1 VDINPQLI
9 ISIIGIVFVALG
21 ISVRTGWW
29 KKWYWRTRG
38 GAYGY
43 IPMGCLFLLY
53 AYESKVV
60 QYVNS
65 IVLVAVYVVLAIL
78 VVFLSLK
85 PPKWIK
91 PSWILWVEELPAAT
105 QKAMRNQA
113 KEDDEWMEFI
123 DSRESLQKWAKQ
135 LRK

>member
-1 VDINPQLI
+1 MNLDPQLI
-9 ISIIGIVFVALG
+9 ISIIGVVFIALG

-43 IPMGCLFLLY
+43 IPMGFLFLLF
-53 AYESKVV
+53 AYERIII
-60 QYVNS
+60 QYMNNY
-65 IVLVAVYVVLAIL
+65 ILVAVYVALAIL
-78 VVFLSLK
+78 VVYLSLK

-91 PSWILWVEELPAAT
+91 PSWIRWIEEMPTAT

-113 KEDDEWMEFI
+113 KEDDEWMEFV
-123 DSRESLQKWAKQ
+123 DSRESLHKWAKQ
-135 LRK
+135 LKK

>member
-1 VDINPQLI
+1 MDLNPQLI
-9 ISIIGIVFVALG
+9 ISIIGVVFMALG

-38 GAYGY
+38 GVYGY

-60 QYVNS
+60 QHVNNF
-65 IVLVAVYVVLAIL
+65 VLVAVYVVLATL

-91 PSWILWVEELPAAT
+91 PTWIRWIEEMPAAT
-105 QKAMRNQA
+105 QKAMRNHA
-113 KEDDEWMEFI
+113 KEDDEWMDFV
-123 DSRESLQKWAKQ
+123 DSRESLQKWFKQ
-135 LRK
+135 LKK

>member
-1 VDINPQLI
+1 MDLNPQLI
-9 ISIIGIVFVALG
+9 ISIIGVVFMALG

-38 GAYGY
+38 GVYGY

-60 QYVNS
+60 QHVNNF
-65 IVLVAVYVVLAIL
+65 VLVAVYVVLATL

-91 PSWILWVEELPAAT
+91 PTWIRWIEEMPAAT
-105 QKAMRNQA
+105 QKAMRNHA
-113 KEDDEWMEFI
+113 KEDDEWMDFV
-123 DSRESLQKWAKQ
+123 DSRESLQKWVKQ
-135 LRK
+135 LKK